1 VISNSEKK
9 VSSKLEEIYWLN
21 TIKKHLFQASH
32 LVAYNF
38 EKMPPGFF
46 FPFHHI
52 HTIFFFYG
60 NPHLWKKHLLNQL
73 TQSLF

>member
-1 VISNSEKK
+1 MISNSEKK
-9 VSSKLEEIYWLN
+9 VSSKLEEICWLN

-46 FPFHHI
+46 FPFHQI
-52 HTIFFFYG
+52 HAIFF
-60 NPHLWKKHLLNQL
+60 LWEPSFMEKKLLNQL